1 MSAWHGRGSVNV
13 VGVVKAS
20 LNTDWCYG
28 PLHWKAVIYH
38 YLHWEEARAFL
49 EKGRGEGAVNNK
61 IHNIHLSM
69 GELTVRLAIL
79 TCTLNIF
86 VDCPWF
92 VEYEIEVTSI
102 NLSIHRTVWLLR

>member
-61 IHNIHLSM
+61 IHNIHLSVGAHCEAGYIDM
-69 GELTVRLAIL
+69 HLKHLR
-79 TCTLNIF
+79 
-86 VDCPWF
+86 W
-92 VEYEIEVTSI
+92 
-102 NLSIHRTVWLLR
+102 LSMVCGKWNWS